1 MRFVSIRELRNQT
14 AVVWKALADEKDVV
28 ITSNGKPIALLSA
41 MEEENLEASLT
52 AIRQARAQAATT
64 ALQQTSLRAGTDR
77 LSQAAINA
85 EIAAARRN
93 RGR

>member
-1 MRFVSIRELRNQT
+1 MRSVSIRELRNQT

-41 MEEENLEASLT
+41 MEEENLEASLA
-52 AIRQARAQAATT
+52 AIRRARAQTAAT
-64 ALQQTSLRAGTDR
+64 ALQQASLRAGTDR

-85 EIAAARRN
+85 EIAAARRD